1 MRHPYEK
8 FARIELIS
16 LVIVILFGLIALI
29 QGFLI
34 LIFFSLYL
42 IALSLVCDALLHL
55 YFRNSQQAGKQILRA
70 VMLFIFATYLLFAL

>member
-29 QGFLI
+29 QGFLV
-34 LIFFSLYL
+34 LIFLCLYL
-42 IALSLVCDALLHL
+42 ISLSLVCDALLNL
-55 YFRNSQQAGKQILRA
+55 YLRNPHQAGKQIIRA
-70 VMLFIFATYLLFAL
+70 AMLFIFATYLIFLL